1 MNWKQVTVLRAI
13 WNIFVSLSSAAWVLI
28 LFISVYCLLEEPGR
42 IQEDLLSKFG
52 PPYPVSSIE
61 IIRISLITAGA
72 LLAILIAFWVFVS
85 ANRLWPV
92 KEKPEDE

>member
-13 WNIFVSLSSAAWVLI
+13 WNIFVSLSSAAWVLM
-28 LFISVYCLLEEPGR
+28 LFIFVYCLLEEPGR
-42 IQEDLLSKFG
+42 IQEDLLFKFG
-52 PPYPVSSIE
+52 PPYPVSSIK

-72 LLAILIAFWVFVS
+72 LLAILIAFLVFVS
-85 ANRLWPV
+85 ANRLWSV